1 MYGYRGENDDTIA
14 ATVRFFK
21 EIDHPFIGFTTTLIP
36 GTNLYKEGI
45 QKGLIRNEED
55 YLLRLDSGYNLNGAL
70 INMTDFS
77 DEEFLQKKRLLMM
90 KVNHNYYKKRL
101 VEYIKFISKVLKGKL
116 SRFFKKLQESIRKI
130 ISKLF

>member
-1 MYGYRGENDDTIA
+1 MYGYRGENDNTIA

-21 EIDHPFIGFTTTLIP
+21 DIDHPYVGFTTTLIP

-45 QKGLIRNEED
+45 QKGLIRDEED

-77 DEEFLQKKRLLMM
+77 DEEFLRKKRLLMI
-90 KVNHNYYKKRL
+90 KVSHNYYKKRP
-101 VEYIKFISKVLKGKL
+101 VEYFKFISKILKGKL
-116 SRFFKKLQESIRKI
+116 SRFLKKS
-130 ISKLF
+130 